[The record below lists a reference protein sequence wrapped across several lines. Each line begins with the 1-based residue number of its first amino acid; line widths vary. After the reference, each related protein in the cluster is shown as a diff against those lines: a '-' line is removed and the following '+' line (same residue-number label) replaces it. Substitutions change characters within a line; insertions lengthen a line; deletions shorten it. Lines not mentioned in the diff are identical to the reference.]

1 MKKLELTKKQKT
13 VAYSIAAVICVVD
26 LLLFG
31 AVELLNA
38 TEPSNAETSDNPV
51 SQGEQDNGQGEQ
63 TAQGNGQIAQSNQSQ
78 GSIEIAND
86 SYVSAEFEKI
96 YETPGVEGV
105 FYVSLNVQ
113 NKTDKTIWV
122 YLDKASVNK
131 ESVSMVSTGV
141 PLYIAPGNS
150 GRTGFIFPMAQLS
163 INSAS
168 DVRNITFDLV
178 AADEA
183 TLDEIDRVK
192 GISIDL

>member
-1 MKKLELTKKQKT
+1 MKTEKKKFTAAQ
-13 VAYSIAAVICVVD
+13 IAGGVIGGLAV
-26 LLLFG
+26 G
-31 AVELLNA
+31 AMLSMPMWFIGSGDE
-38 TEPSNAETSDNPV
+38 
-51 SQGEQDNGQGEQ
+51 
-63 TAQGNGQIAQSNQSQ
+63 QGNAQDKQTQTQSQ

-96 YETPGVEGV
+96 YEAPGVEGV

-113 NKTDKTIWV
+113 NKTDKTIGV

-163 INSAS
+163 IDSAS

-178 AADEA
+178 TADEA

>member
-1 MKKLELTKKQKT
+1 MKKEISKARMIGSAIAGVVAGAIVVLSLSGRMDVGGVSVEQAQDKQT
-13 VAYSIAAVICVVD
+13 
-26 LLLFG
+26 
-31 AVELLNA
+31 
-38 TEPSNAETSDNPV
+38 
-51 SQGEQDNGQGEQ
+51 Q
-63 TAQGNGQIAQSNQSQ
+63 TQSQ

-163 INSAS
+163 IESAS

>member
-1 MKKLELTKKQKT
+1 MKTEKKKFTAAQ
-13 VAYSIAAVICVVD
+13 IAGGVIGGLAV
-26 LLLFG
+26 G
-31 AVELLNA
+31 AMLSMPMWFIGSGDE
-38 TEPSNAETSDNPV
+38 
-51 SQGEQDNGQGEQ
+51 
-63 TAQGNGQIAQSNQSQ
+63 QGNAQDKQTQTQSQ

-96 YETPGVEGV
+96 YEAPGVDGV

-113 NKTDKTIWV
+113 NKTDKTIGV

-163 INSAS
+163 IDSAS

-178 AADEA
+178 TADEA

>member
-1 MKKLELTKKQKT
+1 MKKEISKARMIGSAIAGVVAGAIVVLSLSGRMDVGGVSVEQAQDKQT
-13 VAYSIAAVICVVD
+13 
-26 LLLFG
+26 
-31 AVELLNA
+31 
-38 TEPSNAETSDNPV
+38 
-51 SQGEQDNGQGEQ
+51 Q
-63 TAQGNGQIAQSNQSQ
+63 TQSQ

-163 INSAS
+163 IDSAS

>member
-1 MKKLELTKKQKT
+1 MKKEISKARMIGSAIAGV
-13 VAYSIAAVICVVD
+13 VAGAIVVLSLSGRMD
-26 LLLFG
+26 VG
-31 AVELLNA
+31 G
-38 TEPSNAETSDNPV
+38 V
-51 SQGEQDNGQGEQ
+51 SGERVQVEQ
-63 TAQGNGQIAQSNQSQ
+63 TQSQ
-78 GSIEIAND
+78 GSIEIASD

-96 YETPGVEGV
+96 YETPGVKDV

-163 INSAS
+163 IESAS

>member
-1 MKKLELTKKQKT
+1 MKTEKKKFT
-13 VAYSIAAVICVVD
+13 AA
-26 LLLFG
+26 
-31 AVELLNA
+31 
-38 TEPSNAETSDNPV
+38 
-51 SQGEQDNGQGEQ
+51 
-63 TAQGNGQIAQSNQSQ
+63 QIAGGVIGGLAVGAMLSMPMWFIGSGDEQGSAQDKQTQTQSQ

-86 SYVSAEFEKI
+86 GYVSAEFEKI
-96 YETPGVEGV
+96 YEAPGVEGV

-163 INSAS
+163 IESAS

>member
-1 MKKLELTKKQKT
+1 MKTEKKKFT
-13 VAYSIAAVICVVD
+13 AA
-26 LLLFG
+26 
-31 AVELLNA
+31 
-38 TEPSNAETSDNPV
+38 
-51 SQGEQDNGQGEQ
+51 
-63 TAQGNGQIAQSNQSQ
+63 QIAGGVIGGLAVGAMLSMPMWFIGSGDEQGSAQDKQTQTQSQAAQ

-96 YETPGVEGV
+96 YEAPGVEDV

-163 INSAS
+163 IDSAS

>member
-1 MKKLELTKKQKT
+1 MKKEISKVRIIGSAIAGV
-13 VAYSIAAVICVVD
+13 VAGAIVVLSLSGGMD
-26 LLLFG
+26 VG
-31 AVELLNA
+31 GM
-38 TEPSNAETSDNPV
+38 S
-51 SQGEQDNGQGEQ
+51 GEQAQDKQ
-63 TAQGNGQIAQSNQSQ
+63 TQTQSQ

-96 YETPGVEGV
+96 YEAPGVEGV

-150 GRTGFIFPMAQLS
+150 GRTGFIFPMSQLS

-178 AADEA
+178 TADEA

>member
-1 MKKLELTKKQKT
+1 MKK
-13 VAYSIAAVICVVD
+13 
-26 LLLFG
+26 
-31 AVELLNA
+31 
-38 TEPSNAETSDNPV
+38 ETSKVRIIGSAIAGVVAGAIVVLSLSGRMDVGGV
-51 SQGEQDNGQGEQ
+51 SVEQAQDKQ
-63 TAQGNGQIAQSNQSQ
+63 TQTQSQ
-78 GSIEIAND
+78 RSIEIAND

-163 INSAS
+163 IESAS

>member
-1 MKKLELTKKQKT
+1 MKKEISKARMIGSAIAGVVAGAIVVLSLSGRMDVGGVSGERVQDEQAQDKQGS
-13 VAYSIAAVICVVD
+13 A
-26 LLLFG
+26 
-31 AVELLNA
+31 
-38 TEPSNAETSDNPV
+38 
-51 SQGEQDNGQGEQ
+51 
-63 TAQGNGQIAQSNQSQ
+63 Q

-86 SYVSAEFEKI
+86 GYVSAEFEKI

-150 GRTGFIFPMAQLS
+150 GRTGFIFPMSQLS

-178 AADEA
+178 TADEA

>member
-1 MKKLELTKKQKT
+1 MKTEKKKFT
-13 VAYSIAAVICVVD
+13 AA
-26 LLLFG
+26 
-31 AVELLNA
+31 
-38 TEPSNAETSDNPV
+38 
-51 SQGEQDNGQGEQ
+51 
-63 TAQGNGQIAQSNQSQ
+63 QIAGGVIGGLAVGAMLSMPMWFIGSGDEQGSAQDKQTQTQSQ
-78 GSIEIAND
+78 GSVEIAND

-113 NKTDKTIWV
+113 NKTGKTIWV

-131 ESVSMVSTGV
+131 ETVSMVSTGV

-163 INSAS
+163 IESTS

-183 TLDEIDRVK
+183 TLNEIDRVK

>member
-1 MKKLELTKKQKT
+1 MKKETSKVRIIGSAIAGV
-13 VAYSIAAVICVVD
+13 VAGTIVV
-26 LLLFG
+26 LSLFG
-31 AVELLNA
+31 RMDVGGVN
-38 TEPSNAETSDNPV
+38 
-51 SQGEQDNGQGEQ
+51 GERAQVEQ
-63 TAQGNGQIAQSNQSQ
+63 TQDKQ

-96 YETPGVEGV
+96 YEAPGVEGV

-141 PLYIAPGNS
+141 PLYIVPGNS

-163 INSAS
+163 VDSAS

-178 AADEA
+178 TADEA

>member
-1 MKKLELTKKQKT
+1 MKKEKKKFT
-13 VAYSIAAVICVVD
+13 AA
-26 LLLFG
+26 
-31 AVELLNA
+31 
-38 TEPSNAETSDNPV
+38 
-51 SQGEQDNGQGEQ
+51 
-63 TAQGNGQIAQSNQSQ
+63 QIAGGVIGGLAVGAMLSMPMWFIGSGDEQGSAQDKQTQTQTQTQSQ

-96 YETPGVEGV
+96 YEAPGVEGV

>member
-1 MKKLELTKKQKT
+1 MKTEKKKFT
-13 VAYSIAAVICVVD
+13 AA
-26 LLLFG
+26 
-31 AVELLNA
+31 
-38 TEPSNAETSDNPV
+38 
-51 SQGEQDNGQGEQ
+51 
-63 TAQGNGQIAQSNQSQ
+63 QIAGGVIGGLAVGAMLSMPMWFIGSGDEQGSAQDKQTQTQSQ
-78 GSIEIAND
+78 GSIKIAND
-86 SYVSAEFEKI
+86 GYVSAEFEKI
-96 YETPGVEGV
+96 YEAPGVEGV

-163 INSAS
+163 IDSAS

>member
-1 MKKLELTKKQKT
+1 MKTEKKKFT
-13 VAYSIAAVICVVD
+13 AA
-26 LLLFG
+26 
-31 AVELLNA
+31 
-38 TEPSNAETSDNPV
+38 
-51 SQGEQDNGQGEQ
+51 
-63 TAQGNGQIAQSNQSQ
+63 QIAGGVIGGLAVGAMLSMPMWFIGSGDEQGSAQDKQTQTQSQ

-96 YETPGVEGV
+96 YEAPGVEGV
-105 FYVSLNVQ
+105 FYVSLNVK

-141 PLYIAPGNS
+141 PLYIAPGDS

-178 AADEA
+178 TADEA

>member
-1 MKKLELTKKQKT
+1 MKTEKKKFT
-13 VAYSIAAVICVVD
+13 AA
-26 LLLFG
+26 
-31 AVELLNA
+31 
-38 TEPSNAETSDNPV
+38 
-51 SQGEQDNGQGEQ
+51 
-63 TAQGNGQIAQSNQSQ
+63 QIAGGVIGGLAVGAMLSMPMWFIGSGDEQGSAQDKQTQTQSQ
-78 GSIEIAND
+78 GSIKIAND
-86 SYVSAEFEKI
+86 GYVSAEFEKI
-96 YETPGVEGV
+96 YEAPGVEGV

-168 DVRNITFDLV
+168 DVRNITFDLI

-183 TLDEIDRVK
+183 TLNEIDRVK

>member
-1 MKKLELTKKQKT
+1 MKKEISKARMIGSAIAGIVAGAIVVLSLSGRMDVGGTSGERVQVEQAQDKQT
-13 VAYSIAAVICVVD
+13 
-26 LLLFG
+26 
-31 AVELLNA
+31 
-38 TEPSNAETSDNPV
+38 
-51 SQGEQDNGQGEQ
+51 Q
-63 TAQGNGQIAQSNQSQ
+63 TQSQ

-96 YETPGVEGV
+96 YEAPGVEGV

-113 NKTDKTIWV
+113 NKTGKTIWV

-150 GRTGFIFPMAQLS
+150 GGTGFIFPMAQLS
-163 INSAS
+163 IESAS

-183 TLDEIDRVK
+183 TLNEIDRVK

>member
-1 MKKLELTKKQKT
+1 MKKEISKARMIGSAIAGVVAGAIVVLSLSGRMDVGGVSVEQAQDKQT
-13 VAYSIAAVICVVD
+13 
-26 LLLFG
+26 
-31 AVELLNA
+31 
-38 TEPSNAETSDNPV
+38 
-51 SQGEQDNGQGEQ
+51 Q
-63 TAQGNGQIAQSNQSQ
+63 TQSQ

-96 YETPGVEGV
+96 YEAPGVEGV

-163 INSAS
+163 IDSAS

>member
-1 MKKLELTKKQKT
+1 MKTEKKKFTAAQ
-13 VAYSIAAVICVVD
+13 IAGGVIGGLAV
-26 LLLFG
+26 G
-31 AVELLNA
+31 AMLSMPMWFIGSGDE
-38 TEPSNAETSDNPV
+38 
-51 SQGEQDNGQGEQ
+51 
-63 TAQGNGQIAQSNQSQ
+63 QGNRQSSTQAAQ

-96 YETPGVEGV
+96 YEAPGVEGV

-150 GRTGFIFPMAQLS
+150 GGTGFFFPMAQLS

>member
-1 MKKLELTKKQKT
+1 MKTEKKKFTAAQ
-13 VAYSIAAVICVVD
+13 IAGGVICGLAV
-26 LLLFG
+26 G
-31 AVELLNA
+31 AMLSMPMWFIGSGDE
-38 TEPSNAETSDNPV
+38 
-51 SQGEQDNGQGEQ
+51 
-63 TAQGNGQIAQSNQSQ
+63 QGNAQDKQTQTQSQ

-96 YETPGVEGV
+96 YETPGVDGV

-178 AADEA
+178 TADEA

>member
-1 MKKLELTKKQKT
+1 MKKEISKAHIIGSAIAGIVAGAIVVLSLSGRMDVGGMSGDEQGSAQNKQT
-13 VAYSIAAVICVVD
+13 
-26 LLLFG
+26 
-31 AVELLNA
+31 
-38 TEPSNAETSDNPV
+38 
-51 SQGEQDNGQGEQ
+51 Q
-63 TAQGNGQIAQSNQSQ
+63 TQSQ

-96 YETPGVEGV
+96 YEAPGVEGM

-150 GRTGFIFPMAQLS
+150 GGTGFIFPMAQLS
-163 INSAS
+163 IDSAS

>member
-1 MKKLELTKKQKT
+1 MKTEQKKFT
-13 VAYSIAAVICVVD
+13 AA
-26 LLLFG
+26 
-31 AVELLNA
+31 
-38 TEPSNAETSDNPV
+38 
-51 SQGEQDNGQGEQ
+51 
-63 TAQGNGQIAQSNQSQ
+63 QIAGGVIGGLAVGAMPSMPMWFIGSGDEQGSAQDKQTQTQSQ

-86 SYVSAEFEKI
+86 SYVSAEFDKI
-96 YETPGVEGV
+96 YEAPGVEGV

-113 NKTDKTIWV
+113 NKTGKTIWV

-131 ESVSMVSTGV
+131 ESASMVSTGV

-150 GRTGFIFPMAQLS
+150 GKTGFIFPMAQLS
-163 INSAS
+163 IDSAS

>member
-1 MKKLELTKKQKT
+1 MKKEISKARMIGSAIAGV
-13 VAYSIAAVICVVD
+13 VAGAIVVLSLSGRMD
-26 LLLFG
+26 VG
-31 AVELLNA
+31 GM
-38 TEPSNAETSDNPV
+38 S
-51 SQGEQDNGQGEQ
+51 GEQAQDKQ
-63 TAQGNGQIAQSNQSQ
+63 TQTQSQ
-78 GSIEIAND
+78 GSVEIAND

-96 YETPGVEGV
+96 YEAPGVEGV

-150 GRTGFIFPMAQLS
+150 GGTGFIFPMAQLS
-163 INSAS
+163 IDSAS

>member
-1 MKKLELTKKQKT
+1 MKTEKKKFTAAQ
-13 VAYSIAAVICVVD
+13 IAGGVIGGLAV
-26 LLLFG
+26 G
-31 AVELLNA
+31 AMLSMPMWFIGSGDE
-38 TEPSNAETSDNPV
+38 
-51 SQGEQDNGQGEQ
+51 
-63 TAQGNGQIAQSNQSQ
+63 QGNAHDKQTQTQSQ

-96 YETPGVEGV
+96 YEAPGVEGV
-105 FYVSLNVQ
+105 FYVSLNVK

-141 PLYIAPGNS
+141 PLYIAPGDS

-178 AADEA
+178 TADEA

>member
-1 MKKLELTKKQKT
+1 MKKEISKARMIGSAIAGV
-13 VAYSIAAVICVVD
+13 VAGAIVVLSLSGRMD
-26 LLLFG
+26 VG
-31 AVELLNA
+31 GM
-38 TEPSNAETSDNPV
+38 S
-51 SQGEQDNGQGEQ
+51 GEQAQDKQ
-63 TAQGNGQIAQSNQSQ
+63 TQTQSQ
-78 GSIEIAND
+78 GSVEIAND

-96 YETPGVEGV
+96 YEAPGVEGV

-150 GRTGFIFPMAQLS
+150 GGTGFIFPMAQLS
-163 INSAS
+163 IDSAS

-192 GISIDL
+192 GLSIDL

>member
-1 MKKLELTKKQKT
+1 MKKEISKARMIGSAIAGVVAGAIVVLSLSGRMDVGGVSVEQAQDKQT
-13 VAYSIAAVICVVD
+13 
-26 LLLFG
+26 
-31 AVELLNA
+31 
-38 TEPSNAETSDNPV
+38 
-51 SQGEQDNGQGEQ
+51 Q
-63 TAQGNGQIAQSNQSQ
+63 TQSQ

-96 YETPGVEGV
+96 YEAPGVEGV

-113 NKTDKTIWV
+113 NKTGKTIWV
-122 YLDKASVNK
+122 YMDKASVNK

-150 GRTGFIFPMAQLS
+150 GGTGFIFPMAQLS
-163 INSAS
+163 IESAS

-178 AADEA
+178 TADEA

>member
-1 MKKLELTKKQKT
+1 MKKEISQARMIGSAIAGV
-13 VAYSIAAVICVVD
+13 VAGAIVVLSLSGRMD
-26 LLLFG
+26 VG
-31 AVELLNA
+31 GM
-38 TEPSNAETSDNPV
+38 S
-51 SQGEQDNGQGEQ
+51 GEQAQDKQ
-63 TAQGNGQIAQSNQSQ
+63 TQTQSQ
-78 GSIEIAND
+78 GSVEIAND

-96 YETPGVEGV
+96 YEAPGVEGV

-150 GRTGFIFPMAQLS
+150 GGTGFIFPMAQLS
-163 INSAS
+163 IDSAS

>member
-1 MKKLELTKKQKT
+1 MKK
-13 VAYSIAAVICVVD
+13 
-26 LLLFG
+26 
-31 AVELLNA
+31 
-38 TEPSNAETSDNPV
+38 ETSKVRIIGSAIAGVVAGAIVVLSLSGRMDVGGV
-51 SQGEQDNGQGEQ
+51 SVEQAQDKQ
-63 TAQGNGQIAQSNQSQ
+63 TQTQSQ

-86 SYVSAEFEKI
+86 GYVSAEFEKI
-96 YETPGVEGV
+96 YEAPGVEGV

-122 YLDKASVNK
+122 YLGKASVNK

-163 INSAS
+163 IESAS

>member
-1 MKKLELTKKQKT
+1 MKK
-13 VAYSIAAVICVVD
+13 
-26 LLLFG
+26 
-31 AVELLNA
+31 
-38 TEPSNAETSDNPV
+38 ETSKVRIIGSAIAGVAAGAIVVLSLSGGMDV
-51 SQGEQDNGQGEQ
+51 GGMSGEQAQDKQ
-63 TAQGNGQIAQSNQSQ
+63 TQAQDKQTQTQSQ

-96 YETPGVEGV
+96 YEAPGVEGV

-150 GRTGFIFPMAQLS
+150 GRTGFIFPMSQLS

-178 AADEA
+178 TADEA

>member
-1 MKKLELTKKQKT
+1 MKK
-13 VAYSIAAVICVVD
+13 
-26 LLLFG
+26 
-31 AVELLNA
+31 
-38 TEPSNAETSDNPV
+38 ETSKVRIIGSAIAGVVAGAIVVLSLSGGMDV
-51 SQGEQDNGQGEQ
+51 GGMSGEQAQDKQ
-63 TAQGNGQIAQSNQSQ
+63 TQTQSQ
-78 GSIEIAND
+78 RSIEIAND

-96 YETPGVEGV
+96 YEAPGVEGV

-168 DVRNITFDLV
+168 DVRNIIFDLV

>member
-1 MKKLELTKKQKT
+1 MKKEISKARMIGSAISGV
-13 VAYSIAAVICVVD
+13 VAGAIVV
-26 LLLFG
+26 LSLFG
-31 AVELLNA
+31 RMDVGGVN
-38 TEPSNAETSDNPV
+38 
-51 SQGEQDNGQGEQ
+51 GERAQVEQ
-63 TAQGNGQIAQSNQSQ
+63 TQSQ

-150 GRTGFIFPMAQLS
+150 GRTGFIFPMVQLS
-163 INSAS
+163 IESAS

>member
-1 MKKLELTKKQKT
+1 MKTEKKKFT
-13 VAYSIAAVICVVD
+13 AA
-26 LLLFG
+26 
-31 AVELLNA
+31 
-38 TEPSNAETSDNPV
+38 
-51 SQGEQDNGQGEQ
+51 
-63 TAQGNGQIAQSNQSQ
+63 QIAGGVIGGLAVGAMLSMPMWFIGSGDEQGSAQDKQTQTQSQ

-86 SYVSAEFEKI
+86 GYVSAEFEKI
-96 YETPGVEGV
+96 YEAPGVEGV

-122 YLDKASVNK
+122 YLNKASVNKASVNKASVNK

-163 INSAS
+163 IESAS

>member
-1 MKKLELTKKQKT
+1 MKTEKKKFTAAQ
-13 VAYSIAAVICVVD
+13 IAGGVIGGLAV
-26 LLLFG
+26 G
-31 AVELLNA
+31 AMLSMPMWFIGSGDE
-38 TEPSNAETSDNPV
+38 
-51 SQGEQDNGQGEQ
+51 
-63 TAQGNGQIAQSNQSQ
+63 QGNAQDKQTQTQSQ

-113 NKTDKTIWV
+113 NKTDKTILV

-163 INSAS
+163 VDSAS

-178 AADEA
+178 TADEA

>member
-1 MKKLELTKKQKT
+1 MKTEKKKFTAAQ
-13 VAYSIAAVICVVD
+13 IAGGVIGGLAV
-26 LLLFG
+26 G
-31 AVELLNA
+31 AMLSMPMWFIGSGDE
-38 TEPSNAETSDNPV
+38 
-51 SQGEQDNGQGEQ
+51 
-63 TAQGNGQIAQSNQSQ
+63 QGNAQDKQTQTQSQ

-96 YETPGVEGV
+96 YEAPGVEGV

-113 NKTDKTIWV
+113 NKTGKTIWV

-163 INSAS
+163 IDSAS

-183 TLDEIDRVK
+183 TLDDIDRVK

>member
-1 MKKLELTKKQKT
+1 MKTEKKKFTAAQ
-13 VAYSIAAVICVVD
+13 IAGGVIGGLAV
-26 LLLFG
+26 G
-31 AVELLNA
+31 AMLSMPMWFIGSGDE
-38 TEPSNAETSDNPV
+38 
-51 SQGEQDNGQGEQ
+51 
-63 TAQGNGQIAQSNQSQ
+63 QGNAQDKQTQTQSQ

-86 SYVSAEFEKI
+86 IYVSAEFEKI
-96 YETPGVEGV
+96 YEAPGVEGV

-113 NKTDKTIWV
+113 NKTDKTIGV

-163 INSAS
+163 IDSAS

>member
-1 MKKLELTKKQKT
+1 MKTEKKKFT
-13 VAYSIAAVICVVD
+13 AA
-26 LLLFG
+26 
-31 AVELLNA
+31 
-38 TEPSNAETSDNPV
+38 
-51 SQGEQDNGQGEQ
+51 
-63 TAQGNGQIAQSNQSQ
+63 QIAGGVIGGLAVGAMLSMPMWFIGSGDEQGSAQDKQTQTQSQ

-96 YETPGVEGV
+96 YEAPGVEGV

-113 NKTDKTIWV
+113 NKTGKTIWV

-150 GRTGFIFPMAQLS
+150 GGTGFIFPMAQLS
-163 INSAS
+163 IESAS